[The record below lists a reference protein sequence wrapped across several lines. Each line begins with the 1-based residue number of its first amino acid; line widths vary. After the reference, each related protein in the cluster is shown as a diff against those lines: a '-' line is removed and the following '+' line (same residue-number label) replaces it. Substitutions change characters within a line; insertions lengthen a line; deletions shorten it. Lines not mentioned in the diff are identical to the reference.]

1 MSGRNFGD
9 TMALLGVLSVFH
21 IVGGAALGLALRQ
34 WCGARARGA
43 PWTPSLLFW
52 WGPLF
57 GGLPLLFGLVTAEWG
72 ILAAQVVILAA
83 SVAIAFWLS
92 EPLKEALGRRYLFF
106 TILGLVFMLVA
117 ALVSWLML
125 RGGSSKAWQALF
137 FGGLFYAAGSLAFC
151 AGAMQWQKSSRR
163 E

>member
-9 TMALLGVLSVFH
+9 TLALLGVLSVFH
-21 IVGGAALGLALRQ
+21 IIGGAALGLALQR
-34 WCGARARGA
+34 WRAVRSKGE
-43 PWTPSLLFW
+43 PWTPPLVFW

-57 GGLPLLFGLVTAEWG
+57 GGMPLLFGLVTAEWG
-72 ILAAQVVILAA
+72 ILAAQVVIFVA

-125 RGGSSKAWQALF
+125 RGDSPRAWQALL

-151 AGAMQWQKSSRR
+151 AGLMQWRKARSSS
-163 E
+163 